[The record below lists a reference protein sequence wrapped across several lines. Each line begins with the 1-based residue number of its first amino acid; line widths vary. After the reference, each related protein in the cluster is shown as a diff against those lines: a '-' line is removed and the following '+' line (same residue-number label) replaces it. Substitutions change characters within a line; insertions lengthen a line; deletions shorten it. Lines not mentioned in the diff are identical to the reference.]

1 MAGGGGDQAIQQI
14 GGLQFVAPAE
24 LLDDALDVPPAL
36 AGVLDEV
43 EVFVA
48 TDLLD
53 ADVTAQLSQQR
64 SHEPQSGNQSDG
76 IGHEGLEHTPTLLAR
91 GG

>member
-1 MAGGGGDQAIQQI
+1 VAGGGGDQAIQQI
-14 GGLQFVAPAE
+14 GCLQFVAPAE

-53 ADVTAQLSQQR
+53 ADERGPAPWCRQDTTVNRGR
-64 SHEPQSGNQSDG
+64 SSPH
-76 IGHEGLEHTPTLLAR
+76 
-91 GG
+91 